1 MTDPIECVGRVM
13 VLGIAAVIVALS
25 WCIGG
30 HRL

>member
-1 MTDPIECVGRVM
+1 MNPIERIGGVM
-13 VLGIAAVIVALS
+13 VMGIAAVIVALS